1 MTITDEMVEKV
12 AKTFSNN
19 EMPCDWLEMTDE
31 GRRSFL
37 EPARAA
43 LEAVAPMLIAQG
55 MREAAEMLPGGVL
68 AYFDGIEVKNRHCNP
83 DAEAILAR
91 AQELD
96 PK

>member
-1 MTITDEMVEKV
+1 MVITDEMMKK
-12 AKTFSNN
+12 ANRAI
-19 EMPCDWLEMTDE
+19 TDADAYSKDFISE
-31 GRRSFL
+31 TGI
-37 EPARAA
+37 RAA